1 MSQTATIVQPTK
13 ANIGIFTNPKHD
25 LWISEAEPTVE
36 RVLKADDLKH
46 GEVTIA
52 IKSTGICGSDVHF
65 WHAGCIGPMI
75 VEGDHILGHE
85 SAGQIIAVHPSVT
98 HLKVGDRVA
107 VEPNVICNECEPCL
121 TGRYNGCEKVEFLST
136 PPVPGLLRRYVNHPS
151 VWCHKIGN
159 MSYEDGA
166 MLEPLSVALAGMQR
180 SGIKLGDPVL
190 VCGAGPIGLI
200 TLLCCKAAG
209 ACPLVITDIDEGR
222 LKFAKE
228 LCPSVITH
236 KVERMSAEDAAKAIV
251 ASFGGIEPAVVME
264 CTGVESSIASAI
276 WAAKFGGK
284 VFVIGVGKNEMNFPF
299 MRCSTREID
308 LVFQYRYSNTW
319 PRAIRLLE
327 NKVIDLSKLVTH
339 RFKLEEALE
348 AFATAADPKT
358 GAIKTGAWGRIAA
371 RRFESTA
378 AKAAESGKEGAFKA
392 AEATKQ
398 GTSKAAEATKQTTS
412 NAAQATKQSTA
423 NAAEATKQ
431 GTAKAAEATK
441 ETASKA
447 AEATKEGASKAAEA
461 TKEAAPKAAEATK
474 QGAAKATEATKEGA
488 SKAAEATKTAAE
500 KASETAKEGI
510 SKASAS
516 AAEYASKAQEGL
528 SKVTSSA
535 GPAIAG
541 AAKGAAESLSK
552 VGGRTAKVV
561 GFVEKQVPTVIYYSK
576 VAAEVGKIVFRG
588 QKMSPPSVE
597 TFQTYFQ
604 NVWKNPTSL
613 LQSATQS
620 ASQIA
625 SKTAQQPGSIISRV
639 QNISRA
645 QLITGGVIA
654 AECLGFFTVGEMI
667 GRFKIVGYHGE
678 NGAAHH

>member
-1 MSQTATIVQPTK
+1 MSQSATIVQPTK

-36 RVLKADDLKH
+36 SVQKGGDLKH

-98 HLKVGDRVA
+98 HL
-107 VEPNVICNECEPCL
+107 
-121 TGRYNGCEKVEFLST
+121 
-136 PPVPGLLRRYVNHPS
+136 
-151 VWCHKIGN
+151 KIGN

-228 LCPSVITH
+228 VCPSVITY
-236 KVERMSAEDAAKAIV
+236 KVERMSAEDSAKAIV
-251 ASFGGIEPAVVME
+251 GAFGGIEPAVTME
-264 CTGVESSIASAI
+264 CTGVESSISSAI
-276 WAAKFGGK
+276 WATKFGGK

-308 LVFQYRYSNTW
+308 LVFQYRYCNTW

-327 NKVIDLSKLVTH
+327 NGVIDLSKLVTH
-339 RFKLEEALE
+339 RYKLEDALE
-348 AFATAADPKT
+348 AFKTAADPKT
-358 GAIKTGAWGRIAA
+358 GAIKTTMSPSLARPVLRQSGAWSRMAA
-371 RRFESTA
+371 RRFEST
-378 AKAAESGKEGAFKA
+378 
-392 AEATKQ
+392 
-398 GTSKAAEATKQTTS
+398 TSKAAE
-412 NAAQATKQSTA
+412 
-423 NAAEATKQ
+423 
-431 GTAKAAEATK
+431 TAKE
-441 ETASKA
+441 
-447 AEATKEGASKAAEA
+447 
-461 TKEAAPKAAEATK
+461 
-474 QGAAKATEATKEGA
+474 GAAKA
-488 SKAAEATKTAAE
+488 S
-500 KASETAKEGI
+500 
-510 SKASAS
+510 SKASATTSEYATKAQEGLSKAS
-516 AAEYASKAQEGL
+516 ATASEYASKAQEGL
-528 SKVTSSA
+528 SKVSSSA

-541 AAKGAAESLSK
+541 AAKGVASSLSK
-552 VGGRTAKVV
+552 VGGRTARLVA
-561 GFVEKQVPTVIYYSK
+561 FVEKQVPTVIYYSK
-576 VAAEVGKIVFRG
+576 VGAEVAKIVFRT
-588 QKMSPPSVE
+588 QKMSPPPLE

-604 NVWKNPTSL
+604 NVWKNRISL
-613 LQSATQS
+613 LQSA
-620 ASQIA
+620 SQA
-625 SKTAQQPGSIISRV
+625 ATKTAQQPGSILSRV
-639 QNISRA
+639 QNLNRA
-645 QLITGGVIA
+645 QLVAGGVVA

-667 GRFKIVGYHGE
+667 GRFKIIGYHGE
-678 NGAAHH
+678 TAAAHH